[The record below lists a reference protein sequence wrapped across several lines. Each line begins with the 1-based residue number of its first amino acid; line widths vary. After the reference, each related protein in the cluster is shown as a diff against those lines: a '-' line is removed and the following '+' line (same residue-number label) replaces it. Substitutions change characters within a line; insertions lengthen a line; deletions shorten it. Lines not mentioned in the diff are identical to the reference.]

1 MHSETLPRITP
12 ETALFLDFDGTLVA
26 LAAQPELVKV
36 ISLHTN
42 PRFAEGPGVAGT
54 FHEDSNLLQAQP

>member
-1 MHSETLPRITP
+1 MDEGGIHRRSIVENTNF
-12 ETALFLDFDGTLVA
+12 ALFVFIAVEGKGMA
-26 LAAQPELVKV
+26 KG